1 MARPRGR
8 WATTATLAVSGA
20 LGFWVANF
28 AISLTPIAAEYRSA
42 LAISYVPML
51 LEALVGGL
59 IIGFGVGYC
68 LLRCF
73 DRIPTRSPILKS
85 LVLGGL
91 ALVVVTL
98 FVEVPSKYYAE
109 VADASRYFLIATAF
123 NALRILALAVAIGY
137 VYGRLDDH
145 EPG

>member
-1 MARPRGR
+1 MTRPRGR
-8 WATTATLAVSGA
+8 WATATRLAVAGG

-28 AISLTPIAAEYRSA
+28 AISLTPIAADYRSA

-68 LLRCF
+68 LLRFF

-85 LVLGGL
+85 LVLGAL

-98 FVEVPSKYYAE
+98 FLEVPSKYFTAT
-109 VADASRYFLIATAF
+109 ADASRYFLVGTVF
-123 NALRILALAVAIGY
+123 NAIRILALAVAIGY
-137 VYGRLDDH
+137 VYGRLDDR
-145 EPG
+145 ERG